1 MKGVSAGVILVGFAL
16 APAACDNRG
25 PANGAGATG
34 GGGAGVVD
42 TVRLTSESVP
52 PIKQGD
58 AHSVKVTVERG
69 KGVHGPIR
77 LEVRGEEKV
86 LASVDRPVLKDGDSA
101 AVNVRIR
108 PADDA
113 PEGEH
118 KVALTATPG
127 TGPPTTLELKV
138 KVVKK

>member
-1 MKGVSAGVILVGFAL
+1 MKGVSAVVILAGFAF
-16 APAACDNRG
+16 G
-25 PANGAGATG
+25 PAGCSHSGPADGASSG
-34 GGGAGVVD
+34 GGGSGDVS
-42 TVRLTSESVP
+42 TVRLTAEPVP

-69 KGVHGPIR
+69 KDYRGPIR
-77 LEVRGEEKV
+77 LEVKGEEKL
-86 LASVDRPVLKDGDSA
+86 LANVDRPVLKDGDPTD
-101 AVNVRIR
+101 VNVRIR

-118 KVALTATPG
+118 KVTLTATPG
-127 TGPPTTLELKV
+127 DGPSTTLELKV